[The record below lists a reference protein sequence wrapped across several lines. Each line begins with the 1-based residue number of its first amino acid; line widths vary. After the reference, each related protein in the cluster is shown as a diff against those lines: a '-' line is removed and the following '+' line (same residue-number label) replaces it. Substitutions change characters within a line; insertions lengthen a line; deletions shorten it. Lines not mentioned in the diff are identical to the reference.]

1 MRTQRISSGVTK
13 RTLKGYQHEVVALRA
28 HRHTHTHTHA
38 RIRAHTHT
46 HTHGH
51 THIHTRT
58 HTHTHTWVMAAI
70 PELVQ
75 LVA

>member
-1 MRTQRISSGVTK
+1 MSKKPRLTAEDKRNALLEIFHESSGV
-13 RTLKGYQHEVVALRA
+13 KGTQMC
-28 HRHTHTHTHA
+28 
-38 RIRAHTHT
+38 AHTHT
-46 HTHGH
+46 HIYTHG
-51 THIHTRT
+51 